1 MNFSMKLSGL
11 DQIGKSLKIL
21 ADALQAST
29 AKAAGDAFAKTASET
44 RKAGGLNA
52 PLDRTGEGARQI
64 VGASD
69 PESIAREFGSL
80 DIEATP
86 WLAPS
91 LPAAQG
97 PMRAAIA
104 TAAARAISS
113 LRAKSG

>member
-1 MNFSMKLSGL
+1 VNVSVKLSGL
-11 DQIGKSLKIL
+11 DRIGKSLKTL
-21 ADALQAST
+21 ANALATPVAEAAADALTNTLRRSR
-29 AKAAGDAFAKTASET
+29 KIAGLD
-44 RKAGGLNA
+44 A

-69 PESIAREFGSL
+69 PESVVREFGAL
-80 DIEATP
+80 EIEATP

-113 LRAKSG
+113 LRAKNG

>member
-1 MNFSMKLSGL
+1 MKLSGL

-29 AKAAGDAFAKTASET
+29 AKAAGDAFAKTVSET
-44 RKAGGLNA
+44 RKAGGLNS
-52 PLDRTGEGARQI
+52 PLDQANEGTRQI

-69 PESIAREFGSL
+69 PESIAREFGAL

-97 PMRAAIA
+97 PMRAAVA
-104 TAAARAISS
+104 PAAARAISS
-113 LRAKSG
+113 LRRKSG

>member
-1 MNFSMKLSGL
+1 MKLSGL
-11 DQIGKSLKIL
+11 DRISKNLKSL
-21 ADALQAST
+21 ANALEASL
-29 AKAAGDAFAKTASET
+29 AKAAGDALAET
-44 RKAGGLNA
+44 LRGTREAGGLDA
-52 PLDRTGEGARQI
+52 PLGRTGEGVRQI

-80 DIEATP
+80 DTEAAP

-113 LRAKSG
+113 LRRKSG